1 MGLGKNWNAKRDA
14 KAKAAIEEVKS
25 STNQD
30 ISGLKRGQQIRIG
43 NKLDKIQMKNAKKD
57 LKNYSK
63 SVGNENKEDSLITK
77 KVHQAANEDIRQTYS
92 QTSHDKI
99 NRIGKLYKNLQSKI
113 HQSKL
118 RNTKID
124 NVKAQIEGYD
134 STADKVNQGLVHE
147 LNVEA
152 EKGKHRKLKK
162 KTDVNIKIDNDE
174 QIINDAYKNYDS
186 YNDIHKDNVGSLGK
200 KFYQI
205 EPHSGGD
212 PSYPQP
218 PRKRTIE
225 PKQQNP

>member
-14 KAKAAIEEVKS
+14 KAKAAVEEVKS

-43 NKLDKIQMKNAKKD
+43 NKLDKIQMKDAKKD
-57 LKNYSK
+57 LKNYGK
-63 SVGNENKEDSLITK
+63 SLGNENKEDSLITK
-77 KVHQAANEDIRQTYS
+77 QVHKAANEDIRQTYS

-99 NRIGKLYKNLQSKI
+99 NRIGKIYKNLQSKI

-124 NVKAQIEGYD
+124 NIKSQIKGYD
-134 STADKVNQGLVHE
+134 STADEVKQANLHE

-162 KTDVNIKIDNDE
+162 KTDVNVNIEHDE
-174 QIINDAYKNYDS
+174 NVINDAYKNYDS
-186 YNDIHKDNVGSLGK
+186 YNDIHKDNIGNLGRKFHEIVPTTPTYGFKETMEAK
-200 KFYQI
+200 KKK
-205 EPHSGGD
+205 P
-212 PSYPQP
+212 
-218 PRKRTIE
+218 
-225 PKQQNP
+225 